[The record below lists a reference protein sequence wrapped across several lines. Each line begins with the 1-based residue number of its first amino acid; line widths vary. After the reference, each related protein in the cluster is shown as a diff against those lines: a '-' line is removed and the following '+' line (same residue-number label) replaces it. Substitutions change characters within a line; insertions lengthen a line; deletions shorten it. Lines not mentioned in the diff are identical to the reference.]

1 MMLMDA
7 AIKITDLS
15 VTLGGSVE
23 ALKRISLELPKGKI
37 TGFIGP
43 SGAGKT
49 TLIKSIV
56 GRLETPEGSIEVLGH
71 PAGSTEL
78 RKTVA
83 YMTQEL
89 SVYADLTVQ
98 ENIVYF
104 ARMEG
109 RSKKEAV
116 KIARELLSVVALP
129 DKAGALVSDL
139 SGGQKQRVSLAIAL
153 IGSPQLLVLD
163 EPTVG
168 LDPALRDSLWQL
180 FNEIASKGTTLL
192 ISSHSMDEA
201 SRCDDLVLIREGEVI
216 AHSSPKELLCETDA
230 KTVEAAFLKLV
241 SDKSV
246 GGQA

>member
-1 MMLMDA
+1 MKLMDT
-7 AIKITDLS
+7 AIKVTDLS
-15 VTLGGSVE
+15 VTLGGSVK
-23 ALKRISLELPKGKI
+23 ALKHINLELPKGKI

-56 GRLETPEGSIEVLGH
+56 GRLETPARSIEVLGQ
-71 PAGSTEL
+71 PAGSAEL
-78 RKTVA
+78 RESVA

-89 SVYADLTVQ
+89 SVYTDLTVQ

-109 RSKKEAV
+109 RSKKDAI
-116 KIARELLSVVALP
+116 KIAPELLTVVDMP

-180 FNEIASKGTTLL
+180 FNELAGKGTTLL

-201 SRCDDLVLIREGEVI
+201 RRCDDLVLIREGEVI
-216 AHSSPKELLCETDA
+216 AHSSPKELLHKTDT
-230 KTVEAAFLKLV
+230 KTVENAFLKLV
-241 SDKSV
+241 